1 MSAKNEI
8 GIRIKKVDLR
18 SSIPLPGL
26 ALRFARILRIRED
39 KGLADVDSIE
49 RMRELYR
56 RQFKVKAKLH
66 SV

>member
-1 MSAKNEI
+1 MSAKNKI
-8 GIRIKKVDLR
+8 GIRIKKVDLL

-39 KGLADVDSIE
+39 KRLANMDSIE
-49 RMRELYR
+49 RVRELYR